1 MAKEFIYKEEG
12 YAIRGA
18 CFEVYKTL
26 GSGFLEAVYQESL
39 SLEFSNQKIPFIS
52 QPIIDIKYKEQLLS
66 KKYIPDFICYDKI
79 ILELKAV
86 NIITNEFRAQLL
98 NYLNITGY
106 KVGYLVNF
114 GHHPKIEIDRM
125 VL

>member
-1 MAKEFIYKEEG
+1 MAKEFFYKEEG

-52 QPIIDIKYKEQLLS
+52 QPIIDIKYKEQLL
-66 KKYIPDFICYDKI
+66 IKI
-79 ILELKAV
+79 YSRFYML
-86 NIITNEFRAQLL
+86 
-98 NYLNITGY
+98 
-106 KVGYLVNF
+106 
-114 GHHPKIEIDRM
+114 
-125 VL
+125 